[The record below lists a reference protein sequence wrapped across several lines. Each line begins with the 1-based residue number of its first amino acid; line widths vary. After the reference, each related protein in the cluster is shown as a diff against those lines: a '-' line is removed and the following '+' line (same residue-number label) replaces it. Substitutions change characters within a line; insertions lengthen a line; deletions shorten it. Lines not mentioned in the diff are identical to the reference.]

1 MIRSLRYRFRG
12 VNIKVI
18 ALTVA
23 IVFGIILFVTQPPAR
38 SSKEAIRSD
47 TSKVKKVAVESKTR
61 VLPHAELPTKDKS
74 DGVKLSQPSKISAD
88 QQQQILAHADNSA
101 NNERKFPGHRVVH
114 LDLKGAP
121 PKMAYYKKLFP
132 FLRSVGAT
140 GVLIEYE
147 DMFPYKGNLKI
158 LARTDAYTENE
169 VNAIVQ
175 LAEEFKLMVIP
186 LIQTFGH
193 LEFMLKHKQF
203 KHLRAINSSKRAL
216 CPCQNSSLPILLDMA
231 KQVIALHPNIKYLHV
246 GGDEIYDLMK
256 CSKCKKLPYKSHD
269 MYLLHMVPLLS
280 EIKAT
285 WPELNVLMWDDMLR
299 KWSLDQMLTL
309 QTFATPMVW
318 AYEENLS
325 QYFPQA
331 MWKNYKQVFGSVWI
345 ASAFKGALRED
356 TDIVPLNKHIEN
368 HVQWLKIISNLDGME
383 IPGIAITGWSRF
395 DHFAPLCELLPA
407 GLPSLALCLTV
418 LDRGNVNPEVI
429 HTVSVDAL
437 GCAGKIYDD
446 SSGSYQVQKCG
457 FPGSD
462 VFLIVS
468 RLNLLRNEAK
478 SFHTQMKILAQK
490 GNKNEHVAKVKDM
503 HARVL
508 QLKADAESSFDEV
521 YTKPVANA
529 WIEEKLGPVL
539 KLAEQVVKIGN
550 S

>member
-1 MIRSLRYRFRG
+1 MIRSFRYRFRG
-12 VNIKVI
+12 LNIKVI

-23 IVFGIILFVTQPPAR
+23 IVFGLILFVTQPAVKSNKIIR
-38 SSKEAIRSD
+38 NDSK
-47 TSKVKKVAVESKTR
+47 TKKVSVAPKAK
-61 VLPHAELPTKDKS
+61 VLPYARLPTKDNS
-74 DGVKLSQPSKISAD
+74 DIFKANQPSKMSAD
-88 QQQQILAHADNSA
+88 QQQQVPGHADNSA
-101 NNERKFPGHRVVH
+101 NERKFPGHRVVH

-121 PKMAYYKKLFP
+121 PKMAYYKRLFP
-132 FLRSVGAT
+132 FLRSIGAT

-147 DMFPYKGNLKI
+147 DMFPYKDNLKI
-158 LARTDAYTENE
+158 LARADAYTENE
-169 VNAIVQ
+169 VNAIVL

-193 LEFMLKHKQF
+193 LEFMLKHNQF
-203 KHLRAINSSKRAL
+203 KHLRAISSSKRAV
-216 CPCQNSSLPILLDMA
+216 CPCQNASLPILLDMA
-231 KQVIALHPNIKYLHV
+231 KQVIALHPNVKYLHV

-256 CSKCKKLPYKSHD
+256 CSKCKTLPYKSHD

-280 EIKAT
+280 EIKST
-285 WPELNVLMWDDMLR
+285 WPDLNVLMWDDMLR
-299 KWSLDQMLTL
+299 KWSVDQMLTL

-318 AYEENLS
+318 AYEDNLS
-325 QYFPQA
+325 KYFPRA

-345 ASAFKGALRED
+345 ASAFKGALRSN

-368 HVQWLKIISNLDGME
+368 HIQWLKIISNLDGLE

-395 DHFAPLCELLPA
+395 DHFSPLCELLPA

-418 LDRGNVNPEVI
+418 LDRGSVNPEVI

-446 SSGSYQVQKCG
+446 SSGSYQVQKCN

-478 SFHTQMKILAQK
+478 SLHTQIKILAQK
-490 GNKNEHVAKVKDM
+490 GSKKEHLAKVKDM
-503 HARVL
+503 HTRVL

-521 YTKPVANA
+521 YSKPVTNA

-539 KLAEQVVKIGN
+539 KLSEQIVKIGN